1 MNNQPETSQSEKQ
14 SGKRDA
20 DDLKLLMGILQQ
32 VQQQQEIK
40 INFRLLATELK
51 LDGGKNGRAAAQK
64 RWQRFKERYPEL
76 QPQKP
81 SKKAAKESDS
91 KVKEKKVVKE
101 EDDGGEDEGRGIFE

>member
-1 MNNQPETSQSEKQ
+1 MNSQPETSQSDKQ

-32 VQQQQEIK
+32 QPEIK
-40 INFRLLATELK
+40 PDYGLLATELK

-64 RWQRFKERYPEL
+64 RWQRFKERHPEF
-76 QPQKP
+76 QPQKA
-81 SKKAAKESDS
+81 SKKPAKEPDS

-101 EDDGGEDEGRGIFE
+101 EGDDDGEDGGRDIFE

>member
-1 MNNQPETSQSEKQ
+1 MNSQPETSQSEKQ

-20 DDLKLLMGILQQ
+20 DDLKLLIGILKQQ
-32 VQQQQEIK
+32 PEIK
-40 INFRLLATELK
+40 PDYGQLATELK

-76 QPQKP
+76 LPQKA

-101 EDDGGEDEGRGIFE
+101 EEDDGGEDEGRDIFE